1 MSQELVSIV
10 VPAYNASRYVARTL
24 DSALAQTYRNI
35 EIVVADDGS
44 KDDTADIIRRY
55 AASDTRVR
63 LVQQPNQ
70 GVAAARNT
78 AIRHSSGTLIAPLDA
93 DDLWTPTK
101 LEKQVARLAA
111 AGPDVGLV
119 YTLFRVIDADDR
131 LLPTQE
137 RYRPEG
143 WVFLQQSRQNFVANG
158 SSILMRRSV
167 VEEFGGY
174 STRLRALGLEGC
186 EDFLLQMAIASR
198 YTYAA
203 VPEYLV
209 GYRKTPRNMSSFW
222 HKMALSRRH
231 VIRSFLER
239 SSGPSREILQE
250 AVDHYDLYTLW
261 ISLKRREFGLAARTF
276 VGLGRNDPVRLARTL
291 GGIGG
296 LTWIGLTRKSES
308 TGIWSKIA
316 ARSGGFLDTDP
327 NEPADR
333 GPDPSIADGIAKA
346 ARVDAE
352 VGPTRTY
359 IAGEPE
365 RGSLAIAEPPLQPQT
380 G

>member
-1 MSQELVSIV
+1 MSNELVSIV
-10 VPAYNASRYVARTL
+10 VPAYNAGRTIARTL
-24 DSALAQTYRNI
+24 DSALAQTYPHI

-44 KDDTADIIRRY
+44 KDDTAEIVHRY
-55 AASDTRVR
+55 AAADSRVR

-78 AIRHSSGTLIAPLDA
+78 AIRHGTGSLVAPLDA
-93 DDLWTPTK
+93 DDLWLPTK
-101 LEKQVARLAA
+101 LEKQVARMAA

-119 YTLFRVIDADDR
+119 YTLFRVIDPDDR
-131 LLPTQE
+131 LLPTQQ

-158 SSILMRRSV
+158 SSILVRRSV
-167 VEEFGGY
+167 MEEFGGY
-174 STRLRALGLEGC
+174 TTGLRALGLEGC
-186 EDFLLQMAIASR
+186 EDFHLQMAIATR

-239 SSGPSREILQE
+239 SSGRSREVLQE

-261 ISLKRREFGLAARTF
+261 ISLKRRELGLAARTF
-276 VGLGRNDPVRLARTL
+276 AELGRNEPVRLARTL
-291 GGIGG
+291 AGIGG
-296 LTWIGLTRKSES
+296 LTWLGLTRKSES
-308 TGIWSKIA
+308 TEIWSKIA
-316 ARSGGFLDTDP
+316 GRAGGFLDTDP
-327 NEPADR
+327 TEPADR
-333 GPDPSIADGIAKA
+333 GPDPSIARGIAKA

-352 VGPTRTY
+352 IGPTRSY
-359 IAGEPE
+359 ITGDPEP
-365 RGSLAIAEPPLQPQT
+365 GCLARTEQRLQSQP